1 MRKILFYKTWS
12 GRSPVEQFILSLSGA
27 QGDKVFSA
35 LNVIER
41 DENVPPHLFKKLSGT
56 GELWEVR
63 AQHGRDAF
71 RLLGFLDGPQL
82 VVLVSGF
89 AKKTKKVP
97 ATEIHLA
104 QERRREYQRRK
115 RHE

>member
-1 MRKILFYKTWS
+1 MREILFFRTWS
-12 GRSPVEQFILSLSGA
+12 GRAPVEQFILSLSA
-27 QGDKVFSA
+27 EQRDKVYSA
-35 LNVIER
+35 LSVIER
-41 DENVPPHLFKKLSGT
+41 DENVPAHLFKKLSGT
-56 GELWEVR
+56 GGLWEVR
-63 AQHGRDAF
+63 VQHGGNAF

-97 ATEIHLA
+97 ATEINLA

-115 RHE
+115 GHE